1 LGVPPTDWNRPA
13 LNNGRMAGSASTLS
27 HEQYLAKRYFEPL
40 DGLRALSVFLVASVH
55 LSDTLLNGTWLWLQG
70 QGGVAAFFILSGYLI
85 TTLALREER
94 QRGTLSLKAF
104 YVRRTLRIFP
114 GYYYF
119 IVLLTVLVLASGSG
133 PTSEMWFSAF
143 PYYVSYLGE
152 FAPRAHFVHSW
163 SLGIEEKFYLLWPLL
178 CFVVLKGKP
187 MVRLAAAALL
197 SFVLP
202 LLPFDS
208 IWTDWNT
215 YPRILFGCLLALL
228 LHDATAYAVLQRWA
242 AGWRAWIGLGI
253 AVAAHFSSDHV
264 PLSSGGVIE
273 AVYTLSVGL
282 VLIGLV
288 AGNLPWS
295 RPLSWAPVRFVGQRA
310 YGIYLLHVLCIWGVE
325 GLLPSDSIPVVG
337 PAVTY
342 LVAFLVSVGVADVLY
357 RLIERPGV
365 RAGHRMSDK
374 ILGRSPADRSDAR
387 PAAPAPAAV

>member
-1 LGVPPTDWNRPA
+1 
-13 LNNGRMAGSASTLS
+13 MARSASTLS

-70 QGGVAAFFILSGYLI
+70 QGGVAVFFVLSGYLI
-85 TTLALREER
+85 TTLALREEQ
-94 QRGTLSLKAF
+94 QRGSLSLKAF

-133 PTSEMWFSAF
+133 STSEMWFSAF

-178 CFVVLKGKP
+178 CFVFLKGKP
-187 MVRLAAAALL
+187 LVRIALAALL
-197 SFVLP
+197 SFALP

-228 LHDATAYAVLQRWA
+228 LHDAQGFQVLQRWA
-242 AGWRAWIGLGI
+242 AGWRAWLGLAI
-253 AVAAHFSSDHV
+253 AVAAHFASDHV
-264 PLSSGGVIE
+264 PLSAGGIIE
-273 AVYTLSVGL
+273 AGYTLGIGL

-288 AGNLPWS
+288 AGNPLWS

-325 GLLPSDSIPVVG
+325 GLLPSDSIPVGG
-337 PAVTY
+337 PLLTY
-342 LVAFLVSVGVADVLY
+342 LAAFLVSVGVADVLY

-374 ILGRSPADRSDAR
+374 ILGRGTADHADSPQG
-387 PAAPAPAAV
+387 APAPATV